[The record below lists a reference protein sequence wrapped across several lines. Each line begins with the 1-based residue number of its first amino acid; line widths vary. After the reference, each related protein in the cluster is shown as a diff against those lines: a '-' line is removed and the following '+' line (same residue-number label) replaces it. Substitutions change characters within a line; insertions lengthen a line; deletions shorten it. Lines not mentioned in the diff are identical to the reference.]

1 MVKFNRET
9 ILRDYNAKILIG
21 CGSVMIMFFFMAA
34 FVLLNVMNKDRD
46 QARYPGATTISSHSN
61 YSGLPYEYRWDDS
74 YLVRDNFTAV
84 YQWYSV
90 TFNLGAEARA
100 NGDCIEL
107 DGQTKQL
114 RVRRTVNVL
123 LCTTPVGQRVY
134 VTRIT
139 AVNR

>member
-1 MVKFNRET
+1 MGPSNRGT
-9 ILRDYNAKILIG
+9 ILRNYNAKILLG
-21 CGSVMIMFFFMAA
+21 CGTVLILFFFIAA
-34 FVLLNVMNKDRD
+34 FLLLNLMNNDRD
-46 QARYPGATTISSHSN
+46 QALYPGATAVSSHSN

-84 YQWYSV
+84 YQWYSI

-100 NGDCIEL
+100 NGDCIQL
-107 DGQTKQL
+107 DGQTSQL
-114 RVRRTVNVL
+114 RVKRTINVL
-123 LCTTPVGQRVY
+123 LCTTPLGQRVY

>member
-1 MVKFNRET
+1 MVKSNRET
-9 ILRDYNAKILIG
+9 RLRDYNAKVLVG
-21 CGSVMIMFFFMAA
+21 YGSVMIIFFFTAA
-34 FVLLNVMNKDRD
+34 YLLLLIMNNDRV
-46 QARYPGATTISSHSN
+46 QARYPGATAVSSHSN
-61 YSGLPYEYRWDDS
+61 YSGLPFEYRWDDS

-84 YQWYSV
+84 YQWYSI
-90 TFNLGAEARA
+90 TFNLGAESRA

-107 DGQTKQL
+107 DGESTQL
-114 RVRRTVNVL
+114 RVKRTINVM

>member
-1 MVKFNRET
+1 MTKSDSEL
-9 ILRDYNAKILIG
+9 ILRTYNTKFLVG
-21 CGSVMIMFFFMAA
+21 CGSSVILFFFIAA
-34 FVLLNVMNKDRD
+34 FLLLAFMNNDRE
-46 QARYPGATTISSHSN
+46 QTRYPGATAVSSHSN

-84 YQWYSV
+84 YQWYST

-100 NGDCIEL
+100 NGDCIQL
-107 DGQTKQL
+107 DGQTSQL
-114 RVRRTVNVL
+114 RVKRTVNVL
-123 LCTTPVGQRVY
+123 LCTTPLGQRVY